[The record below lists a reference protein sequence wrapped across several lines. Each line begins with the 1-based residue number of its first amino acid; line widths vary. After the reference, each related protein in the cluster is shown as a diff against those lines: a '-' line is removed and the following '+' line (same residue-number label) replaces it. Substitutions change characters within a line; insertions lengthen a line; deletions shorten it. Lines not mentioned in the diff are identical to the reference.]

1 MQWNITVTLLHICRQ
16 LMRCVVDGPKLLY
29 IPVDLSAWRR
39 RCSRSQ
45 DEGLGSFG
53 ACVFFSQNNRFSF
66 FKSCGLR
73 LKIVVAAAFP
83 CLTLLPVALILQG
96 SLRLI
101 PVVDV
106 LGRSEAHVEFPQHL
120 DTPFDLIRKQA
131 CLFLAVSCF
140 SVLIRSV
147 SEV

>member
-1 MQWNITVTLLHICRQ
+1 M
-16 LMRCVVDGPKLLY
+16 PF
-29 IPVDLSAWRR
+29 S
-39 RCSRSQ
+39 SR
-45 DEGLGSFG
+45 
-53 ACVFFSQNNRFSF
+53 NNRFSF

-83 CLTLLPVALILQG
+83 CLALLPVALILQG

-120 DTPFDLIRKQA
+120 DTILT
-131 CLFLAVSCF
+131 
-140 SVLIRSV
+140 
-147 SEV
+147 